1 VPSVVDDRLLNC
13 ISAIEEALAVRG
25 IGAVNF
31 TVHDDGVGAGDV
43 AAAVREEEED
53 VVEMGG
59 DEEKHSDARSMV

>member
-1 VPSVVDDRLLNC
+1 
-13 ISAIEEALAVRG
+13 LAVRG

-43 AAAVREEEED
+43 VATAAAEEEED